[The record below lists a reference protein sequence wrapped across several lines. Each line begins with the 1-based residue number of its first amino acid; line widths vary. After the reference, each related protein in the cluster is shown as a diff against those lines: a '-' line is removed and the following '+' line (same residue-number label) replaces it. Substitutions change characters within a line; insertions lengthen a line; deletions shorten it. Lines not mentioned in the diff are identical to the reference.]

1 MARRPVR
8 EVSYPTDTVFAAAC
22 AAQRVNGAY
31 LKEDVIASPADGVDD
46 SPVVNKIANKKL
58 IHNFLQGIDPI
69 TEADHELAQKV
80 RSHFQGLT
88 FKILQGQ
95 HLSAFDSTALNIA
108 QSDTVNGYY
117 SLAVAASLPSCY
129 ERAMDRL
136 KVDTQI
142 RQAAGGHIGN
152 IGEKVSSIKIRI
164 LKSFYSIKWNINY
177 VTGISETD
185 QVVLFTYREKLILGS
200 DITIKGTIKAHRDD
214 QVTQLSRVKIL

>member
-31 LKEDVIASPADGVDD
+31 LKEDVIAAPVDGVD
-46 SPVVNKIANKKL
+46 SPVVKIANKKL

-69 TEADHELAQKV
+69 TEADQYLAQRV

-142 RQAAGGHIGN
+142 RQAAGGYLGN
-152 IGEKVSSIKIRI
+152 CGEKVSSIKIRI

-185 QVVLFTYREKLILGS
+185 QVVLFTYREKLLIDS
-200 DITIKGTIKAHRDD
+200 DITIKGTIKAHRED
-214 QVTQLSRVKIL
+214 QVTQLSRVKVL

>member
-22 AAQRVNGAY
+22 AAQRVNGTY
-31 LKEDVIASPADGVDD
+31 LKEDVITVPADSVD
-46 SPVVNKIANKKL
+46 SPVVKFANKKL

-69 TEADHELAQKV
+69 TEADQYLAQRV

-95 HLSAFDSTALNIA
+95 HLGGFDSTALNIA

-129 ERAMDRL
+129 RHAMNRL
-136 KVDTQI
+136 EVDTQI
-142 RQAAGGHIGN
+142 KQASGGYIGN

-164 LKSFYSIKWNINY
+164 LRSVYSINWNINY

-185 QVVLFTYREKLILGS
+185 QVVLFTYREKLLIDS
-200 DITIKGTIKAHRDD
+200 DITIKGTIKAHRED
-214 QVTQLSRVKIL
+214 QVTQLSRVKVL